1 MKQYYTITENEVGDR
16 LDKVLVQQDSS
27 VSRQQIQTW
36 MKEQHVTVNDTFVKP
51 NYRCRLNDEIVWEF
65 PVEDNAAINIQPEN
79 IPLTIL
85 YEDDYLLVINKPKGM
100 LVHPTHKTKKGTLVN
115 ALVYRYDTLSTVSGE
130 SRPGIV
136 HRLDQQ
142 TSGVMV
148 IAKDDTT
155 HVHLS
160 EQFKAKTVTRMYEA
174 IVYGVM
180 QHDQGIIKA
189 PIGRHPKN
197 RLKRTV
203 VENGKEAET
212 HFRVLHYF
220 RDYTHVQCQL
230 MTGRTHQIRVHLKYM
245 NHPIVGDE
253 VYTRRKQQFSHGQ
266 ALFARE
272 LAFEHP
278 KTGERMTFSVEQP
291 TYFKNMIE
299 ILKL

>member
-1 MKQYYTITENEVGDR
+1 MKQYYTVREDEVDDR
-16 LDKVLVQQDSS
+16 LDKLLVQQDST

-36 MKEQHVTVNDTFVKP
+36 IKDQLVTVNDKFVKP
-51 NYRCRLNDEIVWEF
+51 NYRCKLNDEIVWEF
-65 PVEDNAAINIQPEN
+65 PVEENAVNSIQAEN
-79 IPLTIL
+79 IPLPIL
-85 YEDDYLLVINKPKGM
+85 YEDEYLLVINKPKGM

-115 ALVYRYDTLSTVSGE
+115 ALVYHYDTLSTVSGE

-155 HVHLS
+155 HIHLS
-160 EQFKAKTVTRMYEA
+160 DQFKARTVTRIYEA

-212 HFRVLHYF
+212 HFQVLHYF

-253 VYTRRKQQFSHGQ
+253 MYTRRKQQFSHGQ

-272 LAFEHP
+272 LSFDHP
-278 KTGERMTFSVEQP
+278 QTGERLTFSVEQP
-291 TYFKNMIE
+291 TYFKNMLE
-299 ILKL
+299 KLTL